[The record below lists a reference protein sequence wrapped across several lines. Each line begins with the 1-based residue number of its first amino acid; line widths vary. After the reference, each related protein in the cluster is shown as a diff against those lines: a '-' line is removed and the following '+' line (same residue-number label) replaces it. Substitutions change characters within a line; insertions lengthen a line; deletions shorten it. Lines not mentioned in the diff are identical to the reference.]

1 MSSYLSRYV
10 GADRLPKN
18 LSSFDVEVYFQLPA
32 ETVSAIQERFQAD
45 RKEGADNRK
54 LAMAAQV
61 VFMRTTGRPLDN
73 LSVLPATL
81 LRHLGAMLKVASP
94 SIASLRSIYQRRATA
109 TAHQQWAREHLG
121 FESPSDKT
129 YEQLRGVLLTH
140 AGDAPSVDEL
150 VTAAQQWLFEQKIA
164 IPGDRV
170 LRDLAREAFIHV
182 EKEAVRIIKK
192 AIPTADRERCR
203 KGVFESR
210 PKQEITTLE
219 WLKTPPRRHSP
230 STIEETL
237 SKISVLKE
245 FGADAWRIDAI
256 PFARQRAYA
265 QAVAGR
271 PPSESKRR
279 KDDTQLLEVICFL
292 RLALLELTDSVLFQT
307 GRRIADFAR
316 KASAKTEAR
325 QALRSGDYR
334 QSLLDIKGLVHDE
347 SKSESDR
354 LNLIDELIER
364 MGDLSPNS
372 HAAMVREVLT
382 DDPSRIK
389 VLLNSVS
396 DLAFEGR
403 PKEPALVQLGILRDL
418 RAKGLSELPV
428 GTEVPAGKL
437 WKDVLDSEDRERA
450 ANALIACTALSLR
463 KALRRGSVWVTHSL
477 TFREKE
483 RMLIPKKEWER
494 DRAKFLQTLGLPA
507 DAEEF
512 LTPLL
517 ALTKAGLAALDEA
530 HQAGDVTIDTQGEL
544 HLTALGPLPE
554 ETEPERLR
562 NYLFSEI
569 GDVQLP
575 DLLLEVDA
583 HTNFSEVLLGRRA
596 KDEHELVAL
605 YAGMI
610 AQGTESDA
618 KTVAAM
624 TPQLDP
630 GHVSSGMRALESPT
644 RVDKAIGRV
653 VDFQGKHNIV
663 KLWGAGELAS
673 SDMMSI
679 DASRHL
685 WNARIDPRRRTY
697 AVGIY
702 THVLNNHG
710 VIHHQPVVLNER
722 QVGPAIEGVVSRNRQ
737 TETSRLR
744 RLAVDT
750 HGYTNVGMGLSKL
763 LKFDLCPRLR
773 DISERRLYLPKSI
786 DTPDGLASVVV
797 QDVSLGAI
805 KKNWD
810 ELLRVA
816 ASILSGRVNA
826 TVMLQRMGSASQGDP
841 VVRAADQ
848 LGRLLRTIFLCDYF
862 SNRSFRREMHAVL
875 NRGESVHQLQRTVYA
890 GRIDPKRGRRRDE
903 LWAISG
909 AHTLL
914 TNIVIAWNTHRMQMV
929 IDNMRKSGRDIEDKW
944 IARIAPTPFGHINF
958 RGLFRFGIER
968 YRDALLAAAVKGSGR
983 NLHAVR

>member
-1 MSSYLSRYV
+1 MSSYLSRYI

-32 ETVSAIQERFQAD
+32 ETVEAIRERFQAD

-54 LAMAAQV
+54 LAMGAQV

-73 LSVLPATL
+73 LAVLPATL
-81 LRHLGAMLKVASP
+81 LRHLGSMLKVASP

-121 FESPSDKT
+121 FDSPSSET
-129 YEQLRGVLLTH
+129 YDQLRGVLLTH

-150 VTAAQQWLFEQKIA
+150 VTAAQQWLFEQKIV
-164 IPGDRV
+164 IPGDRL
-170 LRDLAREAFIHV
+170 LRDIAREAFVHV
-182 EKEAVRIIKK
+182 EKEAIRVIKK
-192 AIPTADRERCR
+192 AIPATDREKCR
-203 KGVFESR
+203 KGVFEIR
-210 PKQEITTLE
+210 PKQSVTTLE

-230 STIEETL
+230 STIDETL
-237 SKISVLKE
+237 SKIAALKE
-245 FGADAWRIDAI
+245 FGADQWNIDSI

-265 QAVAGR
+265 QAIAGR

-279 KDDTQLLEVICFL
+279 KDDTQILEVVCFL

-316 KASAKTEAR
+316 RASAKTEAR

-334 QSLLDIKGLVHDE
+334 QSLLEIKSLVHDE
-347 SKSESDR
+347 SKSAADR
-354 LNLIDELIER
+354 LSLIDELIEG

-389 VLLNSVS
+389 VLLNAVS
-396 DLAFEGR
+396 DLEFEGR
-403 PKEPALVQLGILRDL
+403 PKEPALVQLEILRDL
-418 RAKGLSELPV
+418 RAKGLSELPA
-428 GTEVPAGKL
+428 GTKVPAGKL
-437 WKDVLDSEDRERA
+437 WKDIIDGDDRERA
-450 ANALIACTALSLR
+450 GNALIASTALALR
-463 KALRRGSVWVTHSL
+463 RALRRGSVWVKHSL
-477 TFREKE
+477 TFREQE
-483 RMLIPKKEWER
+483 RMLIPKKEWKR
-494 DRAKFLQTLGLPA
+494 DRKRYLETLGLPD
-507 DAEEF
+507 DAEAF

-517 ALTKAGLAALDEA
+517 DLTKAGLAALEEA
-530 HQAGDVTIDTQGEL
+530 HQAGDVTIDAQGNL

-554 ETEPERLR
+554 ESEPERLR
-562 NYLFSEI
+562 NYLFDEI
-569 GDVQLP
+569 GDVQFP

-596 KDEHELVAL
+596 KDEHELVAV
-605 YAGMI
+605 YAGLI
-610 AQGTESDA
+610 AQGTECDA

-630 GHVSSGMRALESPT
+630 GHVSAGMRIVESST
-644 RVDKAIGRV
+644 RVEKANRRV
-653 VDFQGKHNIV
+653 VEFQQKHNIV
-663 KLWGAGELAS
+663 KLWGDGELAS

-710 VIHHQPVVLNER
+710 VVHHQPVVLNER
-722 QVGPAIEGVVSRNRQ
+722 QVGPAIEGVVNQNRHP
-737 TETSRLR
+737 ETTRLQ

-750 HGYTNVGMGLSKL
+750 HGYTNVGMGLAKL

-773 DISERRLYLPKSI
+773 DVSERRLYLPRSI

-797 QDVSLGAI
+797 HDISIGAI
-805 KKNWD
+805 TKNWD

-816 ASILSGRVNA
+816 ASILSGRVSA
-826 TVMLQRMGSASQGDP
+826 TIMLQRMGSASQGDP

-862 SNRSFRREMHAVL
+862 SNKTFRREMHAVL

-914 TNIVIAWNTHRMQMV
+914 TNIVIAWNTHRMQMA
-929 IDNMRKSGRDIEDKW
+929 IDIMRKSGRDIEDKW

-968 YRDALLAAAVKGSGR
+968 YRENLLAPSAQGGKR
-983 NLHAVR
+983 KLQAVR